1 MNNYPRL
8 NNLRKK
14 DADRVVSMAAA
25 NDQNNSSIATNP
37 LAIKKIKRKH
47 GQKNVARVLV
57 LVAALLVVGLTIFG
71 ARLLTN
77 GSIFGKSG
85 QANFFGQLK
94 SIFGDG
100 QPLIGENQDEVNFL
114 LLGIGGGQHDGP
126 NLSDTIVIGSIKPS
140 TKQVSLMSL
149 PRDLFVEIPGF
160 GYSKLNSAFALGE
173 ENGYPGGGA
182 ALARK
187 TIEPIVGLDLPY
199 YVVADFDGFKK
210 IVNDLGGL
218 DIEVHRDFY
227 DNLNRINYE
236 KGMHHFDGEQALYF
250 VRARYANGP
259 EGNDFARAGRTQ
271 QALLALRDK
280 ALKLNM
286 VSDIGKVTGLIK
298 SLGDHVRTNLT
309 PGEMRR
315 VYSLTNGLNLS
326 QIQTKVIDDAKTG
339 LLYSGRQT
347 MGGVSV
353 FVLMPN
359 DSSFSEIQSFVS
371 KRFEAEPPEPEDAS
385 VEIQNGS
392 DTVGIAGSFS
402 NNFSLNLRVT
412 GVANASQSDYQT
424 TFIVDNTGGEVP
436 IALELIKQ
444 YLKDKGLD
452 GVSVISNSVY
462 ENTSPADIIIVLGQD
477 NNQL

>member
-1 MNNYPRL
+1 
-8 NNLRKK
+8 
-14 DADRVVSMAAA
+14 
-25 NDQNNSSIATNP
+25 
-37 LAIKKIKRKH
+37 
-47 GQKNVARVLV
+47 
-57 LVAALLVVGLTIFG
+57 
-71 ARLLTN
+71 
-77 GSIFGKSG
+77 
-85 QANFFGQLK
+85 
-94 SIFGDG
+94 
-100 QPLIGENQDEVNFL
+100 
-114 LLGIGGGQHDGP
+114 LGIGGGQHDGP

-173 ENGYPGGGA
+173 ENGYPGGGS